1 MLGLNLVSLLSI
13 LVIHGAK
20 YHLCANNHQAPRIP
34 TGTFQKHQT
43 EHQTLDWSFTSPCVC
58 ESLPVRVPNLEAL
71 CYHYLLK
78 IMPWTSLVD
87 SSTHLPC
94 HPVSNYYHL
103 SPRPSQHLLDLPWQP
118 LLCNSIGV
126 FQLCDQF
133 CDTPIYI
140 PSVTLL
146 LLCASKTLVYL
157 RRPSI
162 NQPLPFYLHPH
173 PLGSTSIPNFLLAP
187 TALLLLLWS
196 ES

>member
-1 MLGLNLVSLLSI
+1 MVPNTTCVPITTRPLESPLEPFRSLRLRARNPRLVLHLTLCLWITTCPSLKPWSSLL
-13 LVIHGAK
+13 L
-20 YHLCANNHQAPRIP
+20 LPPQNHAMNKSCWFFHSSPLSPCIKLLP
-34 TGTFQKHQT
+34 
-43 EHQTLDWSFTSPCVC
+43 SFTQT
-58 ESLPVRVPNLEAL
+58 
-71 CYHYLLK
+71 
-78 IMPWTSLVD
+78 I
-87 SSTHLPC
+87 ST
-94 HPVSNYYHL
+94 
-103 SPRPSQHLLDLPWQP
+103 SPRSSLTAIAMQQH
-118 LLCNSIGV
+118 GV

-146 LLCASKTLVYL
+146 LRCAPKTLVYL